1 MRRLLQIWDLCKRV
15 SQFLNNVNARVLLTL
30 FYFSVLV
37 PFALGVRWFADP
49 LRMKEGSG
57 SSSHWQAREPAEPV
71 LDEFRRQF

>member
-1 MRRLLQIWDLCKRV
+1 MRQLFRIWDLCKRV
-15 SQFLNNVNARVLLTL
+15 SQFLNNVNARLLLTL

-49 LRMKEGSG
+49 LRMKEGSN

-71 LDEFRRQF
+71 LGEFRRQF